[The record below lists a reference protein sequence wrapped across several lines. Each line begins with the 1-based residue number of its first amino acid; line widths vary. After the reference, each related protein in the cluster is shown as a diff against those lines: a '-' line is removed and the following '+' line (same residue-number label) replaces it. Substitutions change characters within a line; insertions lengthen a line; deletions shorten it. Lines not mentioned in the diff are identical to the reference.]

1 MRKYFTHTKSV
12 VQPDVLHIDM
22 RNMGMRRALKNNECG
37 VWGNLPSQS
46 NKHTP
51 SNPLRDLQISQDA
64 LKRESKGRTPTI
76 N

>member
-1 MRKYFTHTKSV
+1 
-12 VQPDVLHIDM
+12 M
-22 RNMGMRRALKNNECG
+22 RNMGMRRALKNNR
-37 VWGNLPSQS
+37 VWSLGNPSLGGPTYLPSQS